1 MNCLKINTSS
11 MKSNLES
18 QSSTFD
24 WKSYIKN
31 YPDLSHLDKIGA
43 INHYTRYGKKEGRTD
58 IPNSTINNTSINLG
72 GRFGNI
78 LFYNLVADYIARKID
93 LNFIYKNEYLIYQ
106 LGIDLYK
113 GTKTYNEVITLT
125 DENIHFIFKENVKKC
140 NILINGYF
148 QIPPVA
154 TYIRNHILELKEII
168 IKANPYYS
176 ISKGNNNLKSSISN
190 NNLFVHVRLGDII
203 EFNGQEDY
211 SYYNN
216 TISEIIFDKG
226 FISSDNI
233 NHSYCQIL
241 IKKYN
246 LIPFEENE
254 VSTIQFGSTCKH
266 IVLSKGTFSWWI
278 GVMAFDS
285 SIWFPEKKNSKPWH
299 GDIFIFDDWNK
310 VIY

>member
-1 MNCLKINTSS
+1 MNYNF
-11 MKSNLES
+11 
-18 QSSTFD
+18 FD
-24 WKSYIKN
+24 WKSYVKN
-31 YPDLSHLDKIGA
+31 YPDLSHLDQIGA
-43 INHYTRYGKKEGRTD
+43 INHYAHYGKKEGRTD
-58 IPNSTINNTSINLG
+58 IHNGTINNTSINLG

-93 LNFIYKNEYLIYQ
+93 LNFIYKNEQSIQQ

-113 GTKTYNEVITLT
+113 GTKTYNDVITLT
-125 DENIHFIFKENVKKC
+125 DENIQFIFKENIKKC

-148 QIPPVA
+148 QIPLVA
-154 TYIRNHILELKEII
+154 TYIRNHILLSKENIL
-168 IKANPYYS
+168 KANQWYS
-176 ISKGNNNLKSSISN
+176 ISKGN

-216 TISEIIFDKG
+216 TISEITFDKG

-246 LIPFEENE
+246 LTPFEENE

-278 GVMAFDS
+278 GIMAFDS
-285 SIWFPEKKNSKPWH
+285 SIWFPEKRNSKPWH

-310 VIY
+310 VCYNGGI